1 MDKWIEIAR
10 AGTFT
15 DSAGRPQTF
24 TAGDLVAIA
33 GAYDPQK
40 RDCPLVFG
48 HPQSD
53 SAPAFGWAR
62 KLKAEGGKLLALFD
76 KVPEQVRA
84 LVDAGHYRHVSMSLM
99 PDRKTLRH
107 VALLGAAQPA
117 IDGLKA
123 VELADGADCVTV
135 EFAARDGGGL
145 AEEQAATCSRR
156 SDLASPAGRGGAR
169 YQNKEATM
177 PDDAQREREIGA
189 LKERLA
195 ALEKENENLKKQAQ
209 AHKEDKDKAEVA
221 KNKAETAKTEAE
233 AKAEKTASDFAAY
246 REQVATEKREA
257 RVSALVAAGK
267 IKPAEKA
274 GVLEFAAALAA
285 SGGTIDFAAQD
296 GKSEKITLEEKYLRE
311 QEARPEDPRFAEF
324 SAPPAHAGEGA
335 PACNYEEMV
344 KKL

>member
-1 MDKWIEIAR
+1 MPGKWIEIAR
-10 AGTFT
+10 TGTFT
-15 DSAGRPQTF
+15 DSAGREQTF
-24 TAGDLVAIA
+24 TAQDLAAIA
-33 GAYDPQK
+33 SAYDPAK

-53 SAPAFGWAR
+53 SSPAFGWAQ
-62 KLKAEGGKLLALFD
+62 KLKAEGGKLLALFE

-117 IDGLKA
+117 IDGLRA
-123 VELADGADCVTV
+123 VELADGANCVTV
-135 EFAARDGGGL
+135 EFAAKDGGGL

-169 YQNKEATM
+169 YLTKEANM
-177 PDDAQREREIGA
+177 PDDAQREIGA

-195 ALEKENENLKKQAQ
+195 ALERENADLKKQVQ
-209 AHKEDKDKAEVA
+209 GHKEGKDKAEA
-221 KNKAETAKTEAE
+221 AKTEAE
-233 AKAEKTASDFAAY
+233 AKAEKTAADFAAW
-246 REQVATEKREA
+246 RGKVEAEKREA

-267 IKPAEKA
+267 ITPAEKP
-274 GVLEFAAALAA
+274 GVLQFAAALAA
-285 SGGTIDFAAQD
+285 QGGTFDFAAPD
-296 GKSEKITLEEKYLRE
+296 GKTEQISLEEQYLRE
-311 QEARPEDPRFAEF
+311 QEARPEDRRFSDF
-324 SAPPAHAGEGA
+324 SAPPAHAGEEQRA
-335 PACNYEEMV
+335 VSYEDMS